1 MGRLRSMFSNVALTK
16 LHAVTKRT
24 LRGRPASAGF
34 TIVELMVTVTM
45 VAILSAVAVP
55 AMRTFVQNDRQW
67 TQSSSLI
74 MALNTARNEAIKQ
87 DTGVMVCPSADKLN
101 CDTSGAWAE
110 GWIVTLPGTGT
121 PIMTSASLPS
131 GTTLSEASNQL
142 SVTFLSTG
150 MAQSAAA
157 FTMCDA
163 RGATFGRYTQITKPG
178 SVTSS
183 LGKKPN
189 GTALTCP

>member
-1 MGRLRSMFSNVALTK
+1 MLLSAASTK
-16 LHAVTKRT
+16 LDLVTGRKG
-24 LRGRPASAGF
+24 RGPWHPGIAGF

-45 VAILSAVAVP
+45 VGILAAVAIP
-55 AMRTFVQNDRQW
+55 AMRTFIQNDRQW

-87 DTGVMVCPSADKLN
+87 DTGVQVCPSAN
-101 CDTSGAWAE
+101 QTTCDPAGAWAE
-110 GWIVTLPGTGT
+110 GWIVTSPGAAV
-121 PIMTSASLPS
+121 PIMTAGPLPT
-131 GTTLSEASNQL
+131 GTTLTEATGQV

-150 MAQSAAA
+150 AAQTAAA

-163 RGATFGRYTQITKPG
+163 RGATYGRYTQITKPG

-183 LGKKPN
+183 LGKKLN
-189 GTALTCP
+189 GTALACP